1 MAANWVLIANPTA
14 GRGRGRQVAEK
25 AAAALEKAGHPV
37 DLRFTRQRGHGTELA
52 HQAVRQGAERLIV
65 CGGDGTIREVL
76 PALVHSKTA
85 LGLLPFGTANDFSRA
100 LGIPRQLNDAVR
112 NLFEGQTCCI
122 DLGQVGECFFCTVA
136 TFGFDSTVTHAV
148 SSGQVPFS
156 GTLGYLWAV
165 LKIISTYPLPVVRLQ
180 GEFGEYEG
188 KVLLVASGNTAS
200 YGGGM
205 KIAPQANPRD
215 GKLDVCIV
223 GQVSTPTLLSILPRL
238 FWGGHVDHQA
248 VRVERTAWLD
258 IETLEPQIIYADGD
272 YLGETPAAVKVV
284 PLALNAIL
292 PTPLP

>member
-14 GRGRGRQVAEK
+14 GKGRGRQAAER
-25 AAAALEKAGHPV
+25 AAIALEKTGHPV

-52 HQAVRQGAERLIV
+52 RQAVRQGADCLIV

-76 PALVHSKTA
+76 PALIHSRTT

-100 LGIPRQLNDAVR
+100 LGIPRQFDAAVR
-112 NLFEGQTCCI
+112 NLLEGRTCCI
-122 DLGQVGECFFCTVA
+122 DLGRVGECFFCTVA
-136 TFGFDSTVTHAV
+136 TFGFDSIVTHAV

-165 LKIISTYPLPVVRLQ
+165 LKYISAYPLPVVHLQ
-180 GEFGEYEG
+180 GEFGAYEG

-215 GKLDVCIV
+215 GKLDVCII
-223 GQVSTPTLLSILPRL
+223 GQVSTPTILRILPRI
-238 FWGGHVDHQA
+238 FWGGHVDHPA
-248 VRVERTAWLD
+248 VRIERTAWLK
-258 IETLEPQIIYADGD
+258 IETPSPQIIYADGD
-272 YLGETPAAVKVV
+272 YLGETPVTIEAV
-284 PLALNAIL
+284 PLALNVIL
-292 PTPLP
+292 PAPLS